1 MSTQLL
7 NRLKLTTT
15 KLTSLIDGIRMIADA
30 EDRVF
35 QVQSRSEVTDDLILD
50 KVCCPIGVLLV
61 IFESRPDCLPQI
73 AALAIKSGNGLVL
86 KGGREAEQTN
96 AVLHQLIQE
105 AIISG
110 SDSKVSSLVNYF
122 VFFFIFST
130 NFRCLAM

>member
-1 MSTQLL
+1 
-7 NRLKLTTT
+7 
-15 KLTSLIDGIRMIADA
+15 MIADA

-86 KGGREAEQTN
+86 KGGKEAEQTN
-96 AVLHQLIQE
+96 DVLHQLIQE

-110 SDSKVSSLVNYF
+110 SDSKVSSLVISS
-122 VFFFIFST
+122 VFFFHF
-130 NFRCLAM
+130 LH